1 MGGQKGNKLDIRL
14 PKNQDQ
20 ALLSVSLVGCSQL
33 VLLDVVKDEGK
44 SLGLLTVVLDGDGG
58 SSLDL
63 SGGTVLVVLAVSEPL
78 TEVVS
83 GLDLNEGDAVRLAKS
98 LKTRF

>member
-1 MGGQKGNKLDIRL
+1 M
-14 PKNQDQ
+14 
-20 ALLSVSLVGCSQL
+20 SVCGYSQL
-33 VLLDVVKDEGK
+33 VLLDVVEHKGK
-44 SLGLLTVVLDGDGG
+44 GLSLLTVVLDGDGG

-63 SGGTVLVVLAVSEPL
+63 SGGTVLVVFAVSEPL

-83 GLDLNEGDAVRLAKS
+83 GFDLNEGDAVRLAES